1 MLHFTPLSY
10 KTQFFQNRW
19 ASSNVLCTRW
29 SGSSNVEVW
38 QSILAAGALFS
49 PGALAFVF
57 QHQLSSIFLFHW
69 PRGSCRCHFFSGFL
83 SCVQRLVWSLLT
95 EILLCTQHSH
105 CFTSIKLII
114 EKCPSGISGRTSFAD
129 VDIEA
134 MFTLFSR
141 LILSPMHQT
150 STLDA
155 RQERLWPFF
164 IGCRPLKFVL
174 SDVQAPNGGIVV
186 IWWGMCIHNA
196 LRTSPVTGDREEKQI
211 FLG

>member
-1 MLHFTPLSY
+1 MWHFTPLSY

-69 PRGSCRCHFFSGFL
+69 PRGSCRCHFFSGFF

-129 VDIEA
+129 VDIEYWGNVHSFLTVGFVTDA
-134 MFTLFSR
+134 PDLNFGCATRKALAILYR
-141 LILSPMHQT
+141 LSPPQVRSQRCPSSKRRYRRHLVRYVYT
-150 STLDA
+150 
-155 RQERLWPFF
+155 
-164 IGCRPLKFVL
+164 
-174 SDVQAPNGGIVV
+174 
-186 IWWGMCIHNA
+186 
-196 LRTSPVTGDREEKQI
+196 
-211 FLG
+211 

>member
-1 MLHFTPLSY
+1 MRHFTPLSY

-57 QHQLSSIFLFHW
+57 QQ
-69 PRGSCRCHFFSGFL
+69 CHFFSGFF

-155 RQERLWPFF
+155 RRKALAILYRL
-164 IGCRPLKFVL
+164 
-174 SDVQAPNGGIVV
+174 
-186 IWWGMCIHNA
+186 
-196 LRTSPVTGDREEKQI
+196 SPPQVRSQRCPSSKRRYRRHLVRYVYT
-211 FLG
+211 